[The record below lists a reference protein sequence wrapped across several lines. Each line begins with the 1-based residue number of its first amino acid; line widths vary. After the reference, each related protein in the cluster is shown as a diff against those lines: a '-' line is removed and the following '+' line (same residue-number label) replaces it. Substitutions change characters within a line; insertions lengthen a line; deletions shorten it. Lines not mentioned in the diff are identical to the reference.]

1 MKNKVLILVVIIFLT
16 ACSRVDPF
24 ILTKKL
30 NPNYEEIKIFWSDDI
45 SEVTFNEQIIKK
57 QGVYYLLP
65 KEYNLTW
72 KYKIIKKNEPVYK
85 WKSEKIDLH
94 NTKEIHFEKEQVIKK

>member
-1 MKNKVLILVVIIFLT
+1 MKYKVFIFFSIIFFT
-16 ACSRVDPF
+16 ACSKVDPF

-30 NPNYEEIKIFWSDDI
+30 NPNYEEIKIYWTDDI

-65 KEYNLTW
+65 KKYDLTW
-72 KYKIIKKNEPVYK
+72 KYEFIKGNETVYK
-85 WKSEKIDLH
+85 WKSAEINLL
-94 NTKEIHFEKEQVIKK
+94 NTKEIHFEKGLVIKK